1 MIVILSGEG
10 PTDLGQ
16 CNNAQGQCR
25 GANFAV
31 GPMTVV
37 LDWLIEQSR
46 LGYSLFGITDGYR
59 FVSEN
64 ALAARAAERK
74 RQKIRSASFAGKK
87 RGEETGYFYIN
98 ALMLGEIA
106 QEHETEAN
114 DSAIAVLFRDCDGT
128 RSSKAGIWQD
138 KWDSMI
144 AGFRRSQ
151 FERGVPMLP
160 KPKSEAWLLCA
171 AKEHPY
177 QNCADLENDLSGND
191 ASPHSAKSQL
201 KALLAD
207 TSANGLKE
215 WVETQMDVDR
225 IDMPSFNQFKKRLL
239 EVIGSLG
246 SSDD

>member
-1 MIVILSGEG
+1 MIVVLSGEG

-25 GANFAV
+25 GENFGV
-31 GPMTVV
+31 GPMTVI
-37 LDWLIEQSR
+37 LDRLIEQST
-46 LGYSLFGITDGYR
+46 LDYSLFDIPDGYR
-59 FVSEN
+59 FVSEKT
-64 ALAARAAERK
+64 LEARAAERK
-74 RQKIRSASFAGKK
+74 QNRKSASLIGKK
-87 RGEETGYFYIN
+87 HSDETGYFYIN
-98 ALMLGEIA
+98 AWMLGEIA

-128 RSSKAGIWQD
+128 RSTKAGIWQD
-138 KWDSMI
+138 KFQSMV
-144 AGFRRSQ
+144 AGFRRAQ

-191 ASPHSAKSQL
+191 ASPNSAKSQL
-201 KALLAD
+201 KAVLAD

-225 IDMPSFNQFKKRLL
+225 IDMPSFNEFKNRLL

-246 SSDD
+246 SGDD

>member
-59 FVSEN
+59 FVSEKV
-64 ALAARAAERK
+64 LKARVSLL
-74 RQKIRSASFAGKK
+74 RQNKKSVSLVGKK

-98 ALMLGEIA
+98 AWMLGEIA
-106 QEHETEAN
+106 NEYQDDEN

-128 RSSKAGIWQD
+128 RSSKDGIWQD
-138 KWDSMI
+138 KWNSMLQ
-144 AGFRRSQ
+144 GFRRAQ

-191 ASPHSAKSQL
+191 ASPNSAKSQL
-201 KALLAD
+201 KAVLAD
-207 TSANGLKE
+207 TSAHGLKE
-215 WVETQMDVDR
+215 WVETQMNVDR
-225 IDMPSFNQFKKRLL
+225 IDMPSFNEFKNRLL
-239 EVIGSLG
+239 EVIGSLKP
-246 SSDD
+246 